1 VARRDPRDSRPYQT
15 GAVAMFRSAGANDQR
30 PVAGAAAVAS
40 ELPLIRLREVE
51 EADAEFLAGLQ
62 ASVADNEWDGY
73 DDPPEDMLS
82 GGTYGGGSAIVE
94 LSDSTS
100 VGSVSWIQVPH
111 GPNRPS
117 LAWCIG
123 ITVSPLFRG
132 QRIGAAAQRLLYE
145 TLFRTSQ
152 ANRVEAETDV
162 DNIAE
167 RRSLELAGFTLEG
180 IARRA
185 NWRRGDWHDMAV
197 YSRLRSDAP

>member
-1 VARRDPRDSRPYQT
+1 V
-15 GAVAMFRSAGANDQR
+15 GIFRSGANEQR
-30 PVAGAAAVAS
+30 PVAGAAAVAG
-40 ELPLIRLREVE
+40 ELPLIRLRDVE
-51 EADAEFLAGLQ
+51 EADAKFLAGLQ
-62 ASVADNEWDGY
+62 ASVTDDEWDGY

-82 GGTYGGGSAIVE
+82 GGNYGGGSAVVE
-94 LSDSTS
+94 LNDRTP

-111 GPNRPS
+111 GPNRSS

-145 TLFRTSQ
+145 TLFHTSQ

-185 NWRRGDWHDMAV
+185 NWRRGVWHDMAV
-197 YSRLRSDAP
+197 YSRLRTDAP

>member
-1 VARRDPRDSRPYQT
+1 V
-15 GAVAMFRSAGANDQR
+15 GVFRSSDASAQR
-30 PVAGAAAVAS
+30 QIAGAAAVAS
-40 ELPLIRLREVE
+40 ELPVVRLREI
-51 EADAEFLAGLQ
+51 ADADAVFLAELQ
-62 ASVADNEWDGY
+62 SSLAEDPWDGY

-82 GGTYGGGSAIVE
+82 GSAYGGGGAIVE
-94 LSDSTS
+94 LTDGTA

-145 TLFRTSQ
+145 TLFQTSQ
-152 ANRVEAETDV
+152 ANRVEGETDV

-185 NWRRGDWHDMAV
+185 NWRRGAWHDMAV
-197 YSRLRSDAP
+197 YSRLRSDANQEDVG